1 MRKFLFILGRNW
13 RLALAEIDSY
23 LQVRDYSGRI
33 TDYSSNVAIVEFDNE
48 KISTKQI
55 GNLMVFLGSVQKIG
69 EMIDFIDSETFT
81 DAFPVDIENNR
92 AKVFSGRRYVDNT
105 LKDIVYELFPI
116 IKNKKFF
123 IANSIYPTAFNDPY
137 YKESLVSYFLH
148 YVNKFFNTYLKEQGA
163 KQAIYYKYPQK
174 NIESGKL
181 NPIFPHHFLTYRLY
195 EPNRAELLYCMTS
208 EGMYFG
214 KTITVADSNFQK
226 GMDEERP
233 FKDFKFTI
241 PPKFAKTLISFLNL
255 APSVRN
261 KKIYDPFCGSGTII
275 QFGHMLGYTVYGSD
289 IDNNYIKGTRKNLE
303 FTSQLLEDP
312 IPQKVLNEN
321 IFQSDIADIQKHFP
335 PNFFDGIVSEP
346 ILVPISK
353 DLPERGKIEDFL
365 NREVIPVYYKFFEQ
379 AYLLLKPGKRLAFVS
394 PIIKTSENRKVN
406 LPITSMAQKV
416 GFKTI
421 QLLSTDRLVEKN
433 VENPTFE
440 LHRGKFKSIFDGG
453 SKKILREF
461 FLLVKPKTGTKNKTK
476 RKRNHY

>member
-1 MRKFLFILGRNW
+1 
-13 RLALAEIDSY
+13 
-23 LQVRDYSGRI
+23 
-33 TDYSSNVAIVEFDNE
+33 
-48 KISTKQI
+48 
-55 GNLMVFLGSVQKIG
+55 
-69 EMIDFIDSETFT
+69 
-81 DAFPVDIENNR
+81 
-92 AKVFSGRRYVDNT
+92 
-105 LKDIVYELFPI
+105 
-116 IKNKKFF
+116 
-123 IANSIYPTAFNDPY
+123 
-137 YKESLVSYFLH
+137 
-148 YVNKFFNTYLKEQGA
+148 
-163 KQAIYYKYPQK
+163 
-174 NIESGKL
+174 
-181 NPIFPHHFLTYRLY
+181 
-195 EPNRAELLYCMTS
+195 MTS

-214 KTITVADSNFQK
+214 KTITVVDSNFQK

-233 FKDFKFTI
+233 FKDYKFTI

-255 APSVRN
+255 APSVKN
-261 KKIYDPFCGSGTII
+261 KKIYDPFCGSGTIL
-275 QFGHMLGYTVYGSD
+275 QFGHMLGYSVYGSD

-312 IPQKVLNEN
+312 IPQKILQEN

-335 PNFFDGIVSEP
+335 HNFFDGIVSEP
-346 ILVPISK
+346 ILVPISI

-406 LPITSMAQKV
+406 LPITSMAEKV

-476 RKRNHY
+476 RKRNQY